1 MKQKQLIAIIVLL
14 AFGFTAPGIALSKK
28 TPDIRRFY
36 YGGDGRLSLF
46 CPKNGLS
53 FKGRFRKGKDIYDRK
68 ALNKINRLFGAE
80 ADAPAADI
88 SLRLIEFLDY
98 LQDTF
103 HPNAKIIIASGYRSP
118 QYNTDLR
125 NKGRLAAN
133 ASLHQ
138 YGMAADIRIQ
148 GTASKQVW
156 NFIKKLGFG
165 GTGYYHG
172 KFVHVDVGPA
182 RFWDEKTSGVGTNIS
197 THNKLIG
204 IVTDY
209 DVYFQGDMIAL
220 RFIRMTSFPVG
231 VSPEFVLER
240 VEENGRLKKITGF
253 KPVFATD
260 APGRCPQF
268 SDIAQMAGISWKL
281 PSDIPSGRYKIRASF
296 CHKEWKEMPAQVF
309 TPVFSI
315 SRPALAK

>member
-14 AFGFTAPGIALSKK
+14 AFGFTAPGTALSKK

-125 NKGRLAAN
+125 KKGRLAAN

-172 KFVHVDVGPA
+172 KLVHIDVGPA
-182 RFWDEKTSGVGTNIS
+182 RSWDEKTSGVGTNIS
-197 THNKLIG
+197 IHNKLIG
-204 IVTDY
+204 LVTDY
-209 DVYFQGDMIAL
+209 DIYLPGEIIEL
-220 RFIRMTSFPVG
+220 RFIRMTSFPIG
-231 VSPEFVLER
+231 VLPEFVLEGLGKDGCTKQLTR
-240 VEENGRLKKITGF
+240 FQPSVASTAGG
-253 KPVFATD
+253 D
-260 APGRCPQF
+260 CPQF
-268 SDIAQMAGISWKL
+268 SNISQMMGIQWQL
-281 PSDIPSGRYKIRASF
+281 PADIPPGRYKIRASF
-296 CHKEWKEMPAQVF
+296 CQRLWEDMPPEIS
-309 TPVFSI
+309 TPEFDI
-315 SRPALAK
+315 IRQ